1 MSFRFCRRYFS
12 VDMLRACKLEKE
24 RTISDG
30 ETNRYVARLC
40 RQAGKQ
46 LSRYSLC
53 ICGRA
58 EHCFLL
64 CRGMSAYVFRCV
76 LSATYFSMDIPR
88 AHAGDVY
95 FRRAY
100 FLHGQRNESFGLPEE
115 IFYESVFFK
124 KRFVRVGRALILGS
138 IACYLLFGLLP
149 GLFYGAQSIADGF
162 GPVDFCKRFLTNS
175 IIDIYWFLYTIIY
188 LYLLTPLLSKI
199 VHDRRLLEYAIAL
212 TLFCSILIPAA
223 KAIGINE
230 EYFSPLL
237 SWPLFAS
244 SALLYFLL
252 GYYLENYGLPLHWN
266 ALAWAATFLGSV
278 TLMFL
283 GGLCWNGFFQNS
295 MGVEYQNYL
304 VGISSPLCVISA
316 VSLFMLCKAL
326 EPSLQR
332 GSDGLKSIIR
342 KVSSVSLGVYMF
354 HLLLVNLTLGGPFER
369 ILTFGQYHPF
379 IKAIAVYLL
388 TGIAVYVGKWC
399 ISKVKRALLSK

>member
-76 LSATYFSMDIPR
+76 SLQHT
-88 AHAGDVY
+88 
-95 FRRAY
+95 
-100 FLHGQRNESFGLPEE
+100 FLWTFQELMQAMF
-115 IFYESVFFK
+115 IFAVPIFFMVSGMNLLDYRKKYSTKVFFK

-283 GGLCWNGFFQNS
+283 GGLWWNGFFQNS

-332 GSDGLKSIIR
+332 GSDRMKSIIR

>member
-30 ETNRYVARLC
+30 KTNRYVARLC

-46 LSRYSLC
+46 MSRYSLC

-76 LSATYFSMDIPR
+76 LSATYFSMGIPR

-115 IFYESVFFK
+115 IFYESVFQ

-175 IIDIYWFLYTIIY
+175 IIDIY
-188 LYLLTPLLSKI
+188 
-199 VHDRRLLEYAIAL
+199 
-212 TLFCSILIPAA
+212 
-223 KAIGINE
+223 
-230 EYFSPLL
+230 
-237 SWPLFAS
+237 
-244 SALLYFLL
+244 
-252 GYYLENYGLPLHWN
+252 
-266 ALAWAATFLGSV
+266 
-278 TLMFL
+278 
-283 GGLCWNGFFQNS
+283 
-295 MGVEYQNYL
+295 
-304 VGISSPLCVISA
+304 
-316 VSLFMLCKAL
+316 
-326 EPSLQR
+326 
-332 GSDGLKSIIR
+332 
-342 KVSSVSLGVYMF
+342 
-354 HLLLVNLTLGGPFER
+354 
-369 ILTFGQYHPF
+369 
-379 IKAIAVYLL
+379 
-388 TGIAVYVGKWC
+388 
-399 ISKVKRALLSK
+399 

>member
-1 MSFRFCRRYFS
+1 M
-12 VDMLRACKLEKE
+12 
-24 RTISDG
+24 
-30 ETNRYVARLC
+30 
-40 RQAGKQ
+40 QAMFIFAVPIFFMVSGMNLLDYRKK
-46 LSRYSLC
+46 YS
-53 ICGRA
+53 
-58 EHCFLL
+58 
-64 CRGMSAYVFRCV
+64 
-76 LSATYFSMDIPR
+76 TK
-88 AHAGDVY
+88 
-95 FRRAY
+95 
-100 FLHGQRNESFGLPEE
+100 
-115 IFYESVFFK
+115 VFFK

-175 IIDIYWFLYTIIY
+175 IIDIYWFLYSIIY

-230 EYFSPLL
+230 KYFSPLL

-266 ALAWAATFLGSV
+266 APAWAATFLGSV

-304 VGISSPLCVISA
+304 VGISSPLCMISA

-332 GSDGLKSIIR
+332 GSDRMKSIIR

-388 TGIAVYVGKWC
+388 TGIAVYAGKWC

>member
-30 ETNRYVARLC
+30 KTNRYVARLC

-46 LSRYSLC
+46 MSRYSLC

-64 CRGMSAYVFRCV
+64 CRGISAYVFRCV
-76 LSATYFSMDIPR
+76 LSATYFSMGIPR

-115 IFYESVFFK
+115 IFYESVFQK
-124 KRFVRVGRALILGS
+124 TIRTSGTCVDSGQHR
-138 IACYLLFGLLP
+138 LLFIVRFAPRPVLWSAINRRW
-149 GLFYGAQSIADGF
+149 FRS
-162 GPVDFCKRFLTNS
+162 VDFCKRFLTNS
-175 IIDIYWFLYTIIY
+175 IIDIYWFLYSIIY

-230 EYFSPLL
+230 KYFSPLL

-266 ALAWAATFLGSV
+266 APAWAATFLGSV

-332 GSDGLKSIIR
+332 GADRMKSIIR

-388 TGIAVYVGKWC
+388 TGIAVYAGKWC

>member
-30 ETNRYVARLC
+30 KTNRYVARLC

-46 LSRYSLC
+46 MSRYSLC

-76 LSATYFSMDIPR
+76 LSATYFSM
-88 AHAGDVY
+88 AFQELMQAM
-95 FRRAY
+95 F
-100 FLHGQRNESFGLPEE
+100 
-115 IFYESVFFK
+115 IFAVPIFFMVSGMNLLDYRKKYSTKVFFK

-175 IIDIYWFLYTIIY
+175 IIDIYWFLYSIIY

-230 EYFSPLL
+230 KYFSPLL

-266 ALAWAATFLGSV
+266 APAWAATFLGSV

-332 GSDGLKSIIR
+332 GSDRMKSIIR

-388 TGIAVYVGKWC
+388 TGIAVYAGKWC

>member
-1 MSFRFCRRYFS
+1 MTARQTDMWQGS
-12 VDMLRACKLEKE
+12 VDRRE
-24 RTISDG
+24 
-30 ETNRYVARLC
+30 
-40 RQAGKQ
+40 
-46 LSRYSLC
+46 SRC
-53 ICGRA
+53 HGT
-58 EHCFLL
+58 H
-64 CRGMSAYVFRCV
+64 YVFVDV
-76 LSATYFSMDIPR
+76 LNIVSCFAVVCLHTSLGVFSLQ
-88 AHAGDVY
+88 HT
-95 FRRAY
+95 
-100 FLHGQRNESFGLPEE
+100 FLWAFQELMQAMF
-115 IFYESVFFK
+115 IFAVPIFFMVSGMNLLDYRKKYSTKVFFK

-283 GGLCWNGFFQNS
+283 GGLWWNGFFQNS

-332 GSDGLKSIIR
+332 GSDRMKSIIR

-388 TGIAVYVGKWC
+388 TGIAVYAGKWC

>member
-30 ETNRYVARLC
+30 KTNRYVARLC

-46 LSRYSLC
+46 MSRYSLC

-76 LSATYFSMDIPR
+76 LSATYFSMGIPR

-115 IFYESVFFK
+115 IFYESVFQK
-124 KRFVRVGRALILGS
+124 TIRTSGTCVDSGQHR
-138 IACYLLFGLLP
+138 LLFIVRFAPRPVLWSAINRRW
-149 GLFYGAQSIADGF
+149 FF

-175 IIDIYWFLYTIIY
+175 IIDIYWFLYSIIY

-230 EYFSPLL
+230 KYFSPLL

-266 ALAWAATFLGSV
+266 APAWAATFLGSV

-332 GSDGLKSIIR
+332 GSDRMKSIIR

-379 IKAIAVYLL
+379 IKVIAVYLL
-388 TGIAVYVGKWC
+388 TGIAVYAGKWC

>member
-115 IFYESVFFK
+115 IFYESVFQK
-124 KRFVRVGRALILGS
+124 TIRTSGTCVDSGQHR
-138 IACYLLFGLLP
+138 LLFIVRFAP
-149 GLFYGAQSIADGF
+149 R
-162 GPVDFCKRFLTNS
+162 PVLWSAINRRWFRSCRFCKRFLTNS

-295 MGVEYQNYL
+295 MEVEYQNYL

-332 GSDGLKSIIR
+332 GSDRMKSIIR

>member
-58 EHCFLL
+58 NIVSCFAVVCLHTSLGVFSLQHTFLWTFQELMQAMFIFAVPIFFMVSGMNLL
-64 CRGMSAYVFRCV
+64 DYRKKYS
-76 LSATYFSMDIPR
+76 TK
-88 AHAGDVY
+88 
-95 FRRAY
+95 
-100 FLHGQRNESFGLPEE
+100 
-115 IFYESVFFK
+115 VFFK

-332 GSDGLKSIIR
+332 GSDRMKSIIR

>member
-30 ETNRYVARLC
+30 KTNRYVARLC

-46 LSRYSLC
+46 MSRYSLC

-76 LSATYFSMDIPR
+76 LSATYFSMGIPR

-115 IFYESVFFK
+115 IFYESVFQKTIRTSGTCVDSGQHRLLFIV
-124 KRFVRVGRALILGS
+124 RFAPRPVLWSAINRRWFRSCRFLQEIPHQLHHR
-138 IACYLLFGLLP
+138 YLLV
-149 GLFYGAQSIADGF
+149 
-162 GPVDFCKRFLTNS
+162 PVFH
-175 IIDIYWFLYTIIY
+175 IY

-230 EYFSPLL
+230 KYFSPLL

-266 ALAWAATFLGSV
+266 APAWAATFLGSV

-332 GSDGLKSIIR
+332 GSDRMKSIIR

-388 TGIAVYVGKWC
+388 TGIAVYAGKWC

>member
-115 IFYESVFFK
+115 IFYESVFQ

-283 GGLCWNGFFQNS
+283 GGLWWNGFFQNS
-295 MGVEYQNYL
+295 MGVEYWNYL

-332 GSDGLKSIIR
+332 GSDRMKSIIR

>member
-115 IFYESVFFK
+115 IFYESVFQKTIRTSGTCVDSGQHRLLFIV
-124 KRFVRVGRALILGS
+124 RFAPRPVLWSAINRRWFRSCRFLQEIPYQLHYR
-138 IACYLLFGLLP
+138 YLLVP
-149 GLFYGAQSIADGF
+149 VYHHLF
-162 GPVDFCKRFLTNS
+162 VL
-175 IIDIYWFLYTIIY
+175 ID
-188 LYLLTPLLSKI
+188 SKI

-283 GGLCWNGFFQNS
+283 GGLWWNGFFQNS

-332 GSDGLKSIIR
+332 GSDRMKSIIR

-388 TGIAVYVGKWC
+388 TGIAYMSASGA
-399 ISKVKRALLSK
+399 SQR

>member
-1 MSFRFCRRYFS
+1 MTARQTDMWQGS
-12 VDMLRACKLEKE
+12 VDRRESSCHG
-24 RTISDG
+24 T
-30 ETNRYVARLC
+30 
-40 RQAGKQ
+40 
-46 LSRYSLC
+46 
-53 ICGRA
+53 
-58 EHCFLL
+58 H
-64 CRGMSAYVFRCV
+64 YVFVDV
-76 LSATYFSMDIPR
+76 LNIVSCFAVVCLHTSLGVFSLQ
-88 AHAGDVY
+88 HT
-95 FRRAY
+95 
-100 FLHGQRNESFGLPEE
+100 FLWTFQELMQAMF
-115 IFYESVFFK
+115 IFAVPIFFMVSGMNLLDYRKKYSTKVFFK

-295 MGVEYQNYL
+295 MEVEYQNYL

-332 GSDGLKSIIR
+332 GSVIIR

>member
-115 IFYESVFFK
+115 IFYESVFQK
-124 KRFVRVGRALILGS
+124 TIRTSGTCVDSGQHR
-138 IACYLLFGLLP
+138 LLFIVGLLP

-332 GSDGLKSIIR
+332 GSDRLKSIIR

>member
-30 ETNRYVARLC
+30 KTNRYVARLC

-46 LSRYSLC
+46 MSRYSLC

-76 LSATYFSMDIPR
+76 LSATYFSMGIPR

-115 IFYESVFFK
+115 IFYESVFQK
-124 KRFVRVGRALILGS
+124 TIRTSGTCVDSGQHR
-138 IACYLLFGLLP
+138 LLFIVRFAP
-149 GLFYGAQSIADGF
+149 R
-162 GPVDFCKRFLTNS
+162 PVLWSAINRRWFRSCRFLQE
-175 IIDIYWFLYTIIY
+175 IPHQLHHRYFWFLYSIIY

-230 EYFSPLL
+230 KYFSPLL

-266 ALAWAATFLGSV
+266 APAWAATFLGSV

-332 GSDGLKSIIR
+332 GSDRMKSIIR

-388 TGIAVYVGKWC
+388 TGIAVYAGKWC

>member
-1 MSFRFCRRYFS
+1 M
-12 VDMLRACKLEKE
+12 
-24 RTISDG
+24 
-30 ETNRYVARLC
+30 
-40 RQAGKQ
+40 
-46 LSRYSLC
+46 
-53 ICGRA
+53 
-58 EHCFLL
+58 
-64 CRGMSAYVFRCV
+64 
-76 LSATYFSMDIPR
+76 
-88 AHAGDVY
+88 
-95 FRRAY
+95 
-100 FLHGQRNESFGLPEE
+100 
-115 IFYESVFFK
+115 
-124 KRFVRVGRALILGS
+124 GRALILGS

-175 IIDIYWFLYTIIY
+175 IIDIYWFLYSIIY

-230 EYFSPLL
+230 KYFSPLL

-252 GYYLENYGLPLHWN
+252 GYYLENYGLPLHWD
-266 ALAWAATFLGSV
+266 APAWAATFLGSV

-332 GSDGLKSIIR
+332 GSDRMKSIIR

-388 TGIAVYVGKWC
+388 TGIAVYAGKWC

>member
-30 ETNRYVARLC
+30 KTNRYVARLC

-46 LSRYSLC
+46 MSRYSLC

-76 LSATYFSMDIPR
+76 LSATYFLWAFQELMQ
-88 AHAGDVY
+88 AM
-95 FRRAY
+95 F
-100 FLHGQRNESFGLPEE
+100 
-115 IFYESVFFK
+115 IFAVPIFFMVSGMNLLDYRKKYSTKVFFK

-175 IIDIYWFLYTIIY
+175 IIDIYWFLYSIIY

-230 EYFSPLL
+230 KYFSPLL

-266 ALAWAATFLGSV
+266 APAWAATFLGSV

-332 GSDGLKSIIR
+332 GSDRMKSIIR

-388 TGIAVYVGKWC
+388 TGIAVYAGKWC

>member
-1 MSFRFCRRYFS
+1 M
-12 VDMLRACKLEKE
+12 
-24 RTISDG
+24 
-30 ETNRYVARLC
+30 
-40 RQAGKQ
+40 
-46 LSRYSLC
+46 SRYSLC

-76 LSATYFSMDIPR
+76 LSATYFSMGIPR

-115 IFYESVFFK
+115 IFYESVFQKTIRTSGTCVDSGQHRLLFIV
-124 KRFVRVGRALILGS
+124 RFAPRPVLWSAINRRWFRSCRFLQEIPHQLHHRYLLVPVFHHLFVLIDS
-138 IACYLLFGLLP
+138 IAFKNL
-149 GLFYGAQSIADGF
+149 
-162 GPVDFCKRFLTNS
+162 
-175 IIDIYWFLYTIIY
+175 
-188 LYLLTPLLSKI
+188 
-199 VHDRRLLEYAIAL
+199 HDRRLLEYAIAL

-230 EYFSPLL
+230 KYFSPLL

-266 ALAWAATFLGSV
+266 APAWAATFLGSV

-332 GSDGLKSIIR
+332 GSDRMKSIIR

-388 TGIAVYVGKWC
+388 TGIAVYAGKWC

>member
-40 RQAGKQ
+40 RQVGKQ

-115 IFYESVFFK
+115 IFYESVFQKTIRTSGTCVDSGQHRLLFIV
-124 KRFVRVGRALILGS
+124 RFAPRPVLWSAINRRWFRSCRFLQEIPYQLHYRYLLVPVYHHLFVLIDS
-138 IACYLLFGLLP
+138 IAF
-149 GLFYGAQSIADGF
+149 
-162 GPVDFCKRFLTNS
+162 KN
-175 IIDIYWFLYTIIY
+175 
-188 LYLLTPLLSKI
+188 

-332 GSDGLKSIIR
+332 GSDRMKSIIR

>member
-30 ETNRYVARLC
+30 KTNRYVARLC

-46 LSRYSLC
+46 MSRYSLC

-76 LSATYFSMDIPR
+76 LSATYFSMGIPR

-115 IFYESVFFK
+115 IFYESVFQK
-124 KRFVRVGRALILGS
+124 TIRTSGTCVDSGQHR
-138 IACYLLFGLLP
+138 LLFIVRFAPRPVLWSAINRRW
-149 GLFYGAQSIADGF
+149 GAADI
-162 GPVDFCKRFLTNS
+162 FCKRFLTNS
-175 IIDIYWFLYTIIY
+175 IIDIYWFLYSIIY

-230 EYFSPLL
+230 KYFSPLL

-266 ALAWAATFLGSV
+266 APAWAATFLGSV

-332 GSDGLKSIIR
+332 GSDRMKSIIR

-354 HLLLVNLTLGGPFER
+354 HLLLVNLTL
-369 ILTFGQYHPF
+369 
-379 IKAIAVYLL
+379 
-388 TGIAVYVGKWC
+388 VG
-399 ISKVKRALLSK
+399 LSSAS

>member
-1 MSFRFCRRYFS
+1 M
-12 VDMLRACKLEKE
+12 
-24 RTISDG
+24 
-30 ETNRYVARLC
+30 
-40 RQAGKQ
+40 
-46 LSRYSLC
+46 
-53 ICGRA
+53 
-58 EHCFLL
+58 
-64 CRGMSAYVFRCV
+64 
-76 LSATYFSMDIPR
+76 
-88 AHAGDVY
+88 
-95 FRRAY
+95 
-100 FLHGQRNESFGLPEE
+100 
-115 IFYESVFFK
+115 
-124 KRFVRVGRALILGS
+124 
-138 IACYLLFGLLP
+138 
-149 GLFYGAQSIADGF
+149 
-162 GPVDFCKRFLTNS
+162 
-175 IIDIYWFLYTIIY
+175 
-188 LYLLTPLLSKI
+188 LSKI

-283 GGLCWNGFFQNS
+283 GGLWWNGFFQNS

-332 GSDGLKSIIR
+332 GSDRMKSIIR

>member
-115 IFYESVFFK
+115 IFYESVFQKTIRTSGTCVDSGQHRLLFIV
-124 KRFVRVGRALILGS
+124 RFAPRPVLWSAINRRWFRSCRFLQEIPYQLHYR
-138 IACYLLFGLLP
+138 YLLVP
-149 GLFYGAQSIADGF
+149 VYHHLF
-162 GPVDFCKRFLTNS
+162 
-175 IIDIYWFLYTIIY
+175 
-188 LYLLTPLLSKI
+188 TPLLSKI

-283 GGLCWNGFFQNS
+283 GGLWWNGFFQNS

-332 GSDGLKSIIR
+332 GSDRMKSIIR

>member
-30 ETNRYVARLC
+30 KTNRYVARLC

-46 LSRYSLC
+46 MSRYSLC

-76 LSATYFSMDIPR
+76 LSLQHT
-88 AHAGDVY
+88 
-95 FRRAY
+95 
-100 FLHGQRNESFGLPEE
+100 FLWAFQELMQAMF
-115 IFYESVFFK
+115 IFAVPIFFMVSGMNLLDYRKKYSTKVFFK

-175 IIDIYWFLYTIIY
+175 IIDIYWFLYSIIY

-230 EYFSPLL
+230 KYFSPLL

-266 ALAWAATFLGSV
+266 APAWAATFLGSV

-332 GSDGLKSIIR
+332 GSDRMKSIIR

-388 TGIAVYVGKWC
+388 TGIAVYAGKWC